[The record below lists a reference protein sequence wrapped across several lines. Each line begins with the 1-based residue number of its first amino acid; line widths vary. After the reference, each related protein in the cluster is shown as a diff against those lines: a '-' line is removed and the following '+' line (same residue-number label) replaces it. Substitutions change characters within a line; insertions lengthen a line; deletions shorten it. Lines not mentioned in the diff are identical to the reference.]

1 MDSISTI
8 ILTALIIALLALSA
22 FFSGPET
29 AYTSVSKTRLKNM
42 ANDGNKKA
50 QRVLSNCDNFDRL
63 LTTVLVG
70 NNIVNIASSTLV
82 TSILTE
88 LYGAE
93 MGVILATILM
103 ITVLLIIGEITPKT
117 WPRGIPRRSPCFSHP
132 PYTG

>member
-1 MDSISTI
+1 MDSTSTI

-22 FFSGPET
+22 FFSGTET

-70 NNIVNIASSTLV
+70 NNIVFHID
-82 TSILTE
+82 
-88 LYGAE
+88 
-93 MGVILATILM
+93 GVIRGGDGGH
-103 ITVLLIIGEITPKT
+103 IGHHPHDHR
-117 WPRGIPRRSPCFSHP
+117 PSHNR
-132 PYTG
+132 

>member
-22 FFSGPET
+22 FFSGTET

-70 NNIVNIASSTLV
+70 NYH
-82 TSILTE
+82 ILF
-88 LYGAE
+88 LCSGHSDFYADSCKACGQ
-93 MGVILATILM
+93 
-103 ITVLLIIGEITPKT
+103 
-117 WPRGIPRRSPCFSHP
+117 RGK
-132 PYTG
+132 G